1 MMTNIMIAKSILN
14 LLGSFSTSP
23 TTQTELNGANNFEAL
38 IKKSM
43 RNFLKTDGNKNT
55 AQSKIL
61 NQKENSNLSYLEKL
75 RKGLLEKGKSL
86 DKIYLKESD
95 IQSLNLFL
103 TQCGYSKTDAKL
115 CIDRLLEN
123 NPDGKI
129 KLSDIFSEIETHLL
143 SSASDSS
150 GKNKSDHPTYLEP
163 SVIPSIESAL
173 KDLGL
178 SLKDA
183 DNVLNAARST
193 SGGLD
198 LNKLIVQLKTFKN
211 RPNNESSKME
221 EKISAVRFLE
231 KHEKLGLEITPDKET
246 GLVSIDRFIAALE
259 QFEDEIS
266 GTTRQTKTR
275 QESQNH
281 NMRNII
287 DSDTAEKNNNFR
299 FKENILK
306 PETLKPISVNFA
318 KTESSADKLPMD
330 VKASIDKIIER
341 SVAPDED
348 FKLKLNSPSLSQLK
362 SEVLQG
368 KEKKKSASH
377 IFRGN
382 HISESTQ
389 KTGTQRTDYGN
400 QGIKNTDTARQDVS
414 GKILD
419 INDLYANKNDVNP
432 EKDIKDVKLKSN
444 DILQEAT
451 PAVKFETLSAAL
463 ERRSSSSFLPANTM
477 ELLGKQISKSVSRG
491 DRIINLQLTPPE
503 LGSVKLSMEIKD
515 SVLQLKMVAESASAK
530 EVLLANSH
538 DLKNV
543 LASQGIKL
551 DRLDIQVDSN
561 FGGALTDL
569 NEGYGRE
576 HKQFQE
582 TGGNLFFNDNTKEDI
597 SSEVLIKAGK
607 DYLLDLTA

>member
-1 MMTNIMIAKSILN
+1 MITNIMIAKSILN
-14 LLGSFSTSP
+14 LLGSLSTNP

-43 RNFLKTDGNKNT
+43 HNFLKTDGSKKT
-55 AQSKIL
+55 AQSIKL

-75 RKGLLEKGKSL
+75 RTGLLEKGKSL
-86 DKIYLKESD
+86 EKIYLKESD
-95 IQSLNLFL
+95 IHTLNLFL

-115 CIDRLLEN
+115 CIDKLLEN

-150 GKNKSDHPTYLEP
+150 GKNKSDHPVYLEP
-163 SVIPSIESAL
+163 SVMPGIESAL

-183 DNVLNAARST
+183 DNVLNAARSA

-198 LNKLIVQLKTFKN
+198 LNKLIVQLKTLEN
-211 RPNNESSKME
+211 RPNKETSEME
-221 EKISAVRFLE
+221 EKISAAKFLE
-231 KHEKLGLEITPDKET
+231 KHEKLGLKITPDKET

-259 QFEDEIS
+259 QFENDIS
-266 GTTRQTKTR
+266 GTTRQTKTL

-287 DSDTAEKNNNFR
+287 DADTAEKNNNFR

-306 PETLKPISVNFA
+306 AET
-318 KTESSADKLPMD
+318 SADKLPMD
-330 VKASIDKIIER
+330 VKVSIDKIIER
-341 SVAPDED
+341 SVTPDED
-348 FKLKLNSPSLSQLK
+348 YKLKLNSPSLSQLK

-377 IFRGN
+377 IFRDN
-382 HISESTQ
+382 QLSESAQ
-389 KTGTQRTDYGN
+389 KTGTHRTDYGN
-400 QGIKNTDTARQDVS
+400 QGIKNTDTARQDVL
-414 GKILD
+414 GKISD
-419 INDLYANKNDVNP
+419 IKDVNP
-432 EKDIKDVKLKSN
+432 EKNIKDVQLKSN
-444 DILQEAT
+444 DILQEGA
-451 PAVKFETLSAAL
+451 PAVKFESLSSAL
-463 ERRSSSSFLPANTM
+463 ERRSGNSFLPANTM
-477 ELLGKQISKSVSRG
+477 ELLGKQISKSVARG

-561 FGGALTDL
+561 FGSALTDL

-576 HKQFQE
+576 QKQQQE
-582 TGGNLFFNDNTKEDI
+582 TGGNLFLNDNIKEEI
-597 SSEVLIKAGK
+597 SSDVLIKASK
-607 DYLLDLTA
+607 DNLLNLTA